1 MGTTLSPVNLAAIIE
16 AHPQDAVALV
26 ASGERITYGQ
36 LGRRVAGVRGALT
49 AAGLEPGDRVALLS
63 GNHPAFVV
71 GLLGALGV
79 GAVVVPLNPQAPPA
93 ELARQMA
100 AVSPTAAIVGP
111 GTHLPPDPGLR
122 VVISD
127 EAAGAASLAEAEAAE
142 PAPLLDRDAD
152 DIALLMFTSGTA
164 GLPRAAVLTHGN
176 VMANVAQV
184 QAHPGRTIS
193 AGDVTV
199 GVLPLF
205 HVFGLTVNLCVT
217 LAAGASLVLVPRFV
231 PSETLALC
239 EQTGVTILAGAP
251 PMFAAICAAPAAGAN
266 PLASVRL
273 ALSGAAPLP
282 DQVVADMRTRFGLP
296 LYQGYGLTEA
306 SPVVTSAVLDGDP
319 RPGSIGIPLPG
330 IELRLV
336 DEDGEDALA
345 GDPGELWVRGPNVF
359 AGYWQ
364 DPEATAAVVT
374 PDGWLRTGDLGVLG
388 DDGNL
393 QLVDRAKDLIIV
405 NGFNVVPAEVENV
418 LIQHP
423 QVADVAVVGEP
434 SDQTGEAVRAVVV
447 PTPGAEP
454 TLADMASFAA
464 TRLARYKCPTRLT
477 VVDEIPRG
485 QTGKVIRRS
494 LHEASR

>member
-1 MGTTLSPVNLAAIIE
+1 MNLASILE
-16 AHPQDAVALV
+16 AHPEDAVALV
-26 ASGERITYGQ
+26 AGDETITFGQ
-36 LGRRVAGVRGALT
+36 LRHQVAGVRGALA
-49 AAGLEPGDRVALLS
+49 AAGVEPGDRVALLS

-71 GLLGALGV
+71 GLFGALGM
-79 GAVVVPLNPQAPPA
+79 GAAVVPLNPQAPPA
-93 ELARQMA
+93 ELARQLATVEPA
-100 AVSPTAAIVGP
+100 AAFTGP
-111 GTHLPPDPGLR
+111 GTSLPAHAGLR
-122 VVISD
+122 VVVSD
-127 EAAGAASLAEAEAAE
+127 EAAGALPLAEAQAAE
-142 PAPLLDRDAD
+142 PAPLLERSPSDV
-152 DIALLMFTSGTA
+152 ALLMFTSGTA
-164 GLPRAAVLTHGN
+164 GLPRAAVLTH
-176 VMANVAQV
+176 ANVLANIAQV
-184 QAHPGRTIS
+184 QAHPGRQMT
-193 AGDVTV
+193 AGDVTL

-217 LAAGASLVLVPRFV
+217 LAAGAALVLVPRFV
-231 PSETLALC
+231 PSEALERC
-239 EQTGVTILAGAP
+239 AETGVTILAGAP
-251 PMFAAICAAPAAGAN
+251 PMFAAMCAAPAADGSN

-282 DQVVADMRTRFGLP
+282 EQVVRDMRTRFGLP

-359 AGYWQ
+359 AGYWD

-423 QVADVAVVGEP
+423 RVADVAVVGEP
-434 SDQTGEAVRAVVV
+434 SDRTGEAVRAVIV
-447 PTPGAEP
+447 PSPGFSP
-454 TLADMASFAA
+454 TLADLASFSA
-464 TRLARYKCPTRLT
+464 TRLARYKCPTILT
-477 VVDEIPRG
+477 VVDDIPRG
-485 QTGKVIRRS
+485 QAGKVIRRS
-494 LHEASR
+494 LP

>member
-1 MGTTLSPVNLAAIIE
+1 VNLAAIIE

-26 ASGERITYGQ
+26 AGEEVTTYGE
-36 LGRRVAGVRGALT
+36 LRRRVAGVRGALA
-49 AAGLEPGDRVALLS
+49 AAGVAPGERVALLA
-63 GNHPAFVV
+63 GNEPAFVV
-71 GLLGALGV
+71 GLFGALGV
-79 GAVVVPLNPQAPPA
+79 GAAVVPLNPQAPPA

-100 AVSPTAAIVGP
+100 AVGPVAAIVGS
-111 GTHLPPDPGLR
+111 GASLPPDPGLR
-122 VVISD
+122 VVLSD
-127 EAAGAASLAEAEAAE
+127 GAAGALSLSEAQAAE
-142 PAPLLDRDAD
+142 PVPLLERDAAD
-152 DIALLMFTSGTA
+152 VAVLMFTSGTA

-176 VMANVAQV
+176 VLANIAQV
-184 QAHPGRTIS
+184 QAHPGRTIG
-193 AGDVTV
+193 AGDVTL

-217 LAAGASLVLVPRFV
+217 FAAGASLVLVPRFV
-231 PSETLALC
+231 PPETLALC
-239 EQTGVTILAGAP
+239 ERTGVTILAGAP
-251 PMFAAICAAPAAGAN
+251 PMFAAMCAAPAADGAN

-282 DQVVADMRTRFGLP
+282 DQVVADVRTRFGLP

-345 GDPGELWVRGPNVF
+345 GDPGEVWVRGPNVF
-359 AGYWQ
+359 AGYWE

-423 QVADVAVVGEP
+423 QVDDVAVVGEP
-434 SDQTGEAVRAVVV
+434 SDRTGEAVRAVIV
-447 PTPGAEP
+447 PAGGATP
-454 TLADMASFAA
+454 TLADLASFAA
-464 TRLARYKCPTRLT
+464 TRLARYKCPTILT
-477 VVDEIPRG
+477 VVDDIPRG
-485 QTGKVIRRS
+485 QAGKVIRRQ
-494 LHEASR
+494 LP